1 MDEPVFF
8 AEDTSEV
15 ATHFDVPAKH
25 TYIGKVAESS
35 IDPALPTI
43 YLQHQV
49 ATRLQF
55 EGQRSVR
62 EDLEVAGI
70 LLGTRSADDSIIKV
84 SHIAVANDE
93 DSSPVHFKFSYSVWD
108 DLIDQMEEMSSEAG
122 EELLLLGWY
131 HTHPNMAVFLSRYD
145 LRTHRDFARP
155 YQFALVL
162 APRVGTNQTAVGFF
176 CNRGEGTPLVPGL
189 RLYDVTPGDD
199 VGRSLPWGFQD
210 LEAEGVYEG
219 EGTGDDDADSTQD
232 DEPELAQLGVVRMED
247 PDWLTLGEDISEG
260 AVLPILEGMAAAVV
274 ETKKDRIGVLLGT
287 KTADNHITINRVR
300 FLGTM
305 REDPDGERQDILG
318 ALRFMTASFP
328 AHNPQ
333 KILGVCRLVSPHRFR
348 RGDAY
353 DPCDHNIRI
362 ALLLGEVGYDLDQV
376 PFQVGIALYPGIE
389 EDTLFFQVFAQHKTS
404 RPVPLMS
411 MRALAPPS
419 MRANERYEP
428 VDGPIFNVDDAPC
441 NQPPTFGARKK
452 AQDDEARKSS
462 RALPIQS
469 GLTGAVLGANPA
481 RGNYAD
487 PTTTG
492 VDWDALED
500 DRAAKK
506 GGVPLLLVGLG
517 VAAVV
522 VLIGLLSFMGKKIP
536 DDRSSDTDTGV
547 SEPVLLE
554 GVPYNFTMTGCGA
567 GWNPTRACAPFDAD
581 SKGDADLEL
590 VRVQRLPPYDA
601 ATFEPLVGWLLP
613 KVSQD
618 RPKVRLERTADGDN
632 WIFSVGVEGQR
643 WEDFWGDG
651 GTFQATLVL
660 LPHGAELMG
669 GDELEP
675 LRRTQELLLR
685 GDLSQRQSADSP
697 TSHGEER
704 DEPETVAAA
713 ASDSTWAWTATTE
726 TRFSAVYD
734 RQRTSFTS
742 PLFVQ
747 GEGDGRWSVDLRDAT
762 GANKLGSKKS
772 DKVVAEITRTD
783 LRPALQG
790 VLREPKIAAQLANMV
805 GDDPRAVLLL
815 TPPGSRDVL
824 ELEVSLRGAATLTVQ
839 HKVCVMARRE
849 DGQPL
854 QAISD
859 QSKVVGEYAIN
870 PTDATATM
878 AAREAFVEG
887 TCADGGNSSRWVP
900 VEFGPGQMQ
909 VTFRYTGR
917 EEFPYKGMAR
927 GPVPATWYVPGSEA
941 SCLTLTVTL
950 NAAGVQSLAPQIK
963 KAYSLAGGR
972 CQ

>member
-25 TYIGKVAESS
+25 EYIGKIAESA
-35 IDPALPTI
+35 IDPAMPTI
-43 YLQHQV
+43 YLQYQV

-55 EGQRSVR
+55 EGQRSIK

-70 LLGTRSADDSIIKV
+70 LLGTRSADNSIIKV

-108 DLIDQMEEMSSEAG
+108 DLIDQMEEMSNEAG

-176 CNRGEGTPLVPGL
+176 CNRGEGTPLLPGL

-199 VGRSLPWGFQD
+199 VGRSLPWGFQE

-219 EGTGDDDADSTQD
+219 EGETDDDGEDTQD
-232 DEPELAQLGVVRMED
+232 DDPEIAQLGVVRMED
-247 PDWLTLGEDISEG
+247 PDWLTLGEDASEG
-260 AVLPILEGMAAAVV
+260 AVLPILEAMAAAVV
-274 ETKKDRIGVLLGT
+274 GTKKDRIGVLLGT

-305 REDPDGERQDILG
+305 REDADGERQDILG
-318 ALRFMTASFP
+318 ALRFMTESFP
-328 AHNPQ
+328 AHYEQ

-353 DPCDHNIRI
+353 DPCEHNIRI

-376 PFQVGIALYPGIE
+376 PFQVGIALYPGVE
-389 EDTLFFQVFAQHKTS
+389 EDTVFFQVFAQHKTS

-428 VDGPIFNVDDAPC
+428 VDGPIFNVDEEPC
-441 NQPPTFGARKK
+441 NEPPSFGARKQ

-469 GLTGAVLGANPA
+469 GLTGVALGSSASRA
-481 RGNYAD
+481 DYVD

-492 VDWDALED
+492 MDWDAIED
-500 DRAAKK
+500 DRAGAKK
-506 GGVPLLLVGLG
+506 SGIPLLLVGMG

-522 VLIGLLSFMGKKIP
+522 ILIGILSFMGKNLP
-536 DDRSSDTDTGV
+536 DDRSGAEDPSAGQ
-547 SEPVLLE
+547 PVVLE
-554 GVPYNFTMTGCGA
+554 GEPYNFTLTGCGA
-567 GWNPTRACAPFDAD
+567 GWNPTRPCAPFD
-581 SKGDADLEL
+581 GDPRGRDEVEL
-590 VRVQRLPPYDA
+590 VRVQRLPAYDA
-601 ATFEPLVGWLLP
+601 ATFEPLEAWLLP

-618 RPKVRLERTADGDN
+618 RPKVRLDRHADGDN
-632 WIFSVGVEGQR
+632 WIFSVMFEGSR

-651 GTFQATLVL
+651 ETFQATLVL

-675 LRRTQELLLR
+675 LRRTQDLLLR
-685 GDLSQRQSADSP
+685 ADLEELRATETASPRGPERDDSEPTESQSA
-697 TSHGEER
+697 
-704 DEPETVAAA
+704 
-713 ASDSTWAWTATTE
+713 STWNWKATSE
-726 TRFSAVYD
+726 TRLTAVYD
-734 RQRTSFTS
+734 RLRKSFTA
-742 PLFVQ
+742 PLFVE
-747 GEGDGRWSVDLRDAT
+747 GEGDGRWSVELRDALGGT
-762 GANKLGSKKS
+762 KLASKKS
-772 DKVVAEITRTD
+772 EKVVASSNRTD

-790 VLREPKIAAQLANMV
+790 VLRAPKIAAELAQMG
-805 GDDPRAVLLL
+805 GDDPRALLVL
-815 TPPGSRDVL
+815 TPPGSREVL
-824 ELEVSLRGAATLTVQ
+824 ELEVSLRGAAKLTVQ

-849 DGQPL
+849 DGEVLKP
-854 QAISD
+854 ITD
-859 QSKVVGEYAIN
+859 QDKVVGEYAIN
-870 PTDATATM
+870 PTDSKATM
-878 AAREAFVEG
+878 APREGFGEG
-887 TCADGGNSSRWVP
+887 ACADGGNSSRWVP

-909 VTFRYTGR
+909 ITFRYTGR
-917 EEFPYKGMAR
+917 EDFPYKNVAR
-927 GPVPATWYVPGSEA
+927 TNVPATWYAPGAEPA
-941 SCLTLTVTL
+941 CLTFMVTL
-950 NAAGVQSLAPQIK
+950 NAAGVQSLAPQINR
-963 KAYSLAGGR
+963 AYGLAGGR